1 MRFKGPL
8 CSSKI
13 IVKQSVSFL
22 IICLDMGGVIGQTNW
37 PVFTQLL
44 TMAMDGAGCTAD
56 FIATLLRHNGDKGNV

>member
-1 MRFKGPL
+1 MRFKGDR

-37 PVFTQLL
+37 PVFTQFLA
-44 TMAMDGAGCTAD
+44 MAMDCAVCAAD
-56 FIATLLRHNGDKGNV
+56 FIATLYRW